1 LTSDHRFWQRSALM
15 TAGLFAIV
23 WSIIRASAQSLSL
36 DEADTYFWFASRS
49 ANYIFYPFPNNHVLN
64 SLLMWIATRAFGL
77 SSLTVRLP
85 ALLGAVLYI
94 STSYV
99 LCRSMINRISLQF
112 PVFVCL
118 VYNPFVLDFM
128 SAARGYSLATAFLLA
143 AISIPV
149 WYDRTEAAKAPARY
163 SALASLALGLSF
175 AANFPFAFVDLAAF
189 LAIVTWAIRRR
200 GTDSLIRVLSCCIFP
215 GLLVV
220 LLLGGY
226 PLTHWPKGELWYGAH
241 SFQETTQSL
250 IDASLYRLDP
260 RFAQSGWYQAV
271 DFLKVFLLPVLAI
284 LCLCQLAATIFDG
297 SWLADARA
305 RYQARFAI
313 AMAAIVAMTILLHWL
328 AFWFDN
334 LLLPRTRTGIFLI
347 PLCTLVAA
355 GIAASPTR
363 SRVSQWLGTA
373 TTTAFI
379 CLACYFLLCLRVS
392 YFNEY
397 QYGADIKDVYRV
409 LARLNH
415 AYGVTDVVVHGMY
428 LSPLNFYRVLSKKE
442 TFPEFPY
449 VSDTNLP
456 VGKTVYVLN
465 GPYFD
470 AFLKKQ
476 NLAVIYRGK
485 STEVVVAVS
494 PNGLV
499 PPIVIDP

>member
-1 LTSDHRFWQRSALM
+1 LTTDHRFWQRSALM
-15 TAGLFAIV
+15 TAALFAIV
-23 WSIIRASAQSLSL
+23 WSIIRACTQSLTI

-49 ANYIFYPFPNNHVLN
+49 ANYIFDPFPNNHVLN
-64 SLLMWIATRAFGL
+64 TLLMWIATRAFGL

-94 STSYV
+94 SASYV
-99 LCRSMINRISLQF
+99 LCRGITNRISLQF
-112 PVFVCL
+112 SVFVCL

-149 WYDRTEAAKAPARY
+149 WCHRKGAPAKC

-200 GTDSLIRVLSCCIFP
+200 GTDSLIRVLSCCILP

-241 SFQETTQSL
+241 SLQETTQSL
-250 IDASLYRLDP
+250 IEASLYRLDL
-260 RFAQSGWYQAV
+260 RFAQSDWYQAV

-284 LCLCQLAATIFDG
+284 LCLCQLVATIFDG
-297 SWLADARA
+297 SWIADAQA

-313 AMAAIVAMTILLHWL
+313 TMAAILAATILLHWL
-328 AFWFDN
+328 AFRFDN

-355 GIAASPTR
+355 AIAASPTR
-363 SRVSQWLGTA
+363 SRVSQWLGKA

-392 YFNEY
+392 YFEEY
-397 QYGADIKDVYRV
+397 QYDADVKDVYRV
-409 LARLNH
+409 LAQLNH

-428 LSPLNFYRVLSKKE
+428 ISPLNFYRVLSKKE

-456 VGKTVYVLN
+456 VGKTIYVLN

-476 NLAVIYRGK
+476 NLAVIYRGE

-494 PNGLV
+494 PNGPV
-499 PPIVIDP
+499 PPIMIDP